1 MDESEITKLGEQF
14 IDDAE
19 RIADNSPIIKVV
31 GVGGGGNNAINHMYG
46 QGIKDVSFVVLNT
59 DKDAL
64 RMSPVPTKVM
74 IGTGLGAGND
84 PEVARQAAENDIEK
98 IESIFNDKTEM
109 VFVTAGMGGGTG
121 TGAGPVVARVA
132 RERGLLTVG
141 IVTIP
146 FLFEGDKK
154 IIKAL
159 QGAEEMAKYVDALL
173 VINNERL
180 AEIYGDLDF
189 MNAFGKADDTLTTAA
204 SSISELITADGYI
217 NLDFRDVNSTLR
229 NGGAAVI
236 STGYGEGENRVRKA
250 IEDALHSPLLKN
262 CDVYSSKKLLFNL
275 YFSRKAKNPFA
286 MSEVNGF
293 REFTSSISGVDVVW
307 GVAFDDTL
315 EDKVKITILATGFD
329 VDLHEPHAAGQQGG
343 GEMPARPRSGGS
355 TEDEER
361 KKIEKNYGHGIND
374 AYANYLILSQEM
386 MDDEDVIEMLEHN
399 PTFNRERALTDK
411 FKNLGGKSE
420 TSGNN
425 TSNRGGSGMSGRVIS
440 WS

>member
-159 QGAEEMAKYVDALL
+159 QGAEEMRS
-173 VINNERL
+173 E
-180 AEIYGDLDF
+180 EH
-189 MNAFGKADDTLTTAA
+189 T
-204 SSISELITADGYI
+204 SELQ
-217 NLDFRDVNSTLR
+217 
-229 NGGAAVI
+229 
-236 STGYGEGENRVRKA
+236 
-250 IEDALHSPLLKN
+250 SP
-262 CDVYSSKKLLFNL
+262 
-275 YFSRKAKNPFA
+275 R
-286 MSEVNGF
+286 
-293 REFTSSISGVDVVW
+293 
-307 GVAFDDTL
+307 
-315 EDKVKITILATGFD
+315 
-329 VDLHEPHAAGQQGG
+329 
-343 GEMPARPRSGGS
+343 
-355 TEDEER
+355 
-361 KKIEKNYGHGIND
+361 
-374 AYANYLILSQEM
+374 
-386 MDDEDVIEMLEHN
+386 
-399 PTFNRERALTDK
+399 
-411 FKNLGGKSE
+411 
-420 TSGNN
+420 
-425 TSNRGGSGMSGRVIS
+425 
-440 WS
+440 